1 MMEEKRGFS
10 LSGFTPPQAADT
22 REKAPTKSPAH
33 VSPLNMKN
41 CAICAERQFAGVS
54 RRIVSAVSAGH
65 VMMTDFTRVQSR
77 ALCFRRQSEEIITTQ
92 SRGTFNEE
100 KLGLGRQRSAQGSQA
115 ASFAWWLKL
124 SNMATERSL
133 DG

>member
-1 MMEEKRGFS
+1 MEEKRGFS
-10 LSGFTPPQAADT
+10 LSGFTPPRAADT
-22 REKAPTKSPAH
+22 REKAPTKSPPH

-54 RRIVSAVSAGH
+54 RRTVSAVSAGH

-77 ALCFRRQSEEIITTQ
+77 ALCLRRQSGEIITTQ
-92 SRGTFNEE
+92 GRGTFNEE
-100 KLGLGRQRSAQGSQA
+100 KLGLGRQRIALEEAEWLRSALWVKS
-115 ASFAWWLKL
+115 
-124 SNMATERSL
+124 SNMAAAQSL

>member
-10 LSGFTPPQAADT
+10 LSGFTPPRAADT
-22 REKAPTKSPAH
+22 REKAPTKSPPH

-54 RRIVSAVSAGH
+54 RRTVSAVSAGH

-77 ALCFRRQSEEIITTQ
+77 ALCFRRQSGEIITTQ
-92 SRGTFNEE
+92 GRGTFNEE
-100 KLGLGRQRSAQGSQA
+100 KSGLGRQPSAQGSKRLLCMVGEVVKYGRKA
-115 ASFAWWLKL
+115 KS
-124 SNMATERSL
+124 
-133 DG
+133 